1 MNETKPNETKVDETK
16 PSEMVVFEPK
26 RGKVVG
32 RSVAIALG
40 ILCII
45 LAVGIVGAFAYYM
58 PIVSDKDNTITTL
71 NSQVSA
77 KDSQISQLNSNIT
90 SLQNQNNQI
99 QAWLDGNET
108 LLNQTKTW
116 LGNNITYYNS
126 QVSSLNSQIANLQ
139 SQKNQLQTWLS
150 GNITAATNYAN
161 DHSYTNEL
169 YQSLLNQIADL
180 QNQISPLNAQISS
193 LIDQVNDLTNTL
205 NLGKSAIWI
214 DNQPISEPANS
225 YVDMNFAAYYA
236 GYLSVWVQ
244 TSSSTTTYVRVIYS
258 SNGVN
263 YDNQIT
269 VGTSGTAV
277 FPILPSGSIEVR
289 VGNTSFM
296 TGHTQTVTITFYY

>member
-1 MNETKPNETKVDETK
+1 MNETKPNGTK
-16 PSEMVVFEPK
+16 PSETILFESR

-32 RSVAIALG
+32 RNVAIALG

-45 LAVGIVGAFAYYM
+45 LAVGIVGAFAYYI
-58 PIVSDKDNTITTL
+58 PIVNDKDNALTTL

-90 SLQNQNNQI
+90 SLQNQNNEL

-108 LLNQTKTW
+108 LLNQTETW
-116 LGNNITYYNS
+116 LDDNITYYNS
-126 QVSSLNSQIANLQ
+126 QISSLNSQIANLQ

-150 GNITAATNYAN
+150 DNITAAINYAN
-161 DHSYTNEL
+161 DHSYTNEFC
-169 YQSLLNQIADL
+169 QSLADQATSL
-180 QNQISPLNAQISS
+180 QNQISSLNVQISN

-205 NLGKSAIWI
+205 NLGKSTIWVN
-214 DNQPISEPANS
+214 NQSISEPGNS
-225 YVDMNFAAYYA
+225 YVDMNFIAHYA
-236 GYLSVWVQ
+236 GYLSVLVQ
-244 TSSSTTTYVRVIYS
+244 NSSSTTTYVRVIYS
-258 SNGVN
+258 YNGVN

-269 VGTSGTAV
+269 VGSGGTAV

-289 VGNTSFM
+289 VGNTSFG